1 MMTELVPF
9 SEYVDFINGDRGK
22 NYPKEKDYVDK
33 GIPFISA
40 KDLEKDLDDSSSF
53 NNYISKESYE
63 KLRSGKVENGDIL
76 FCLRGSVGKH
86 SFVNSL
92 DMAAIASS
100 LVIIRAKQDIEKRF
114 IHYLLNDSSVKRLI
128 QSYENGSVQGNLSVK
143 DLSGVLVPYIDNNI
157 QRDISKFLELFDR
170 KIELNK
176 KMNTVLQQITSTLFK
191 SWFIDFDPV
200 RAKLEEKNTG
210 LSKEISDL
218 FPDEFEDSGSGKI
231 PKGWSAGALGDIL
244 VRSRD
249 RVGDTKVSVLTA
261 VNSGKLVLSEE
272 YFSKQVFSKNISK
285 YIKVEHHDF
294 AYNPSRINIGSIGMN
309 ENTFVGAVSPAY
321 IVFKPS
327 DSWHWYISQFIKLK
341 STNSKINQ
349 LSSGSVR
356 QSLSFDDLASIP
368 ITIPK
373 DPVIKEFNKIYE
385 TFKSQIT
392 QNEKENEVL
401 NSLRDTLLPKLIYG
415 ELQIPDVENLVE
427 ETGI

>member
-22 NYPKEKDYVDK
+22 NYPKENDYVDK

-40 KDLEKDLDDSSSF
+40 RDLEIDLDDSSSF

-143 DLSGVLVPYIDNNI
+143 DLSGVLVPYIDSNI

-176 KMNTVLQQITSTLFK
+176 NLNTVLEQITSKLFK

-200 RAKLEEKNTG
+200 RAKAEGRPTG
-210 LSKEISDL
+210 LSKEISNL
-218 FPDEFEDSGSGKI
+218 FPDSFEDSELGEI
-231 PKGWSAGALGDIL
+231 PKGWEVKKVGECMEFNYGKALTAKN
-244 VRSRD
+244 
-249 RVGDTKVSVLTA
+249 RVYGNIPVYGSNGIVGYHDTKNSNGPGIIVGRAGNPGTVHWSQKDYYVIDSAFSVNIFNNVSAEYFFYALKNLRLQRLNTGSAIPGLNRNHAYSENIV
-261 VNSGKLVLSEE
+261 VPKLKLLEWFNQFSQNIFADQDCRLAENKNLSE
-272 YFSKQVFSKNISK
+272 I
-285 YIKVEHHDF
+285 
-294 AYNPSRINIGSIGMN
+294 
-309 ENTFVGAVSPAY
+309 
-321 IVFKPS
+321 
-327 DSWHWYISQFIKLK
+327 
-341 STNSKINQ
+341 
-349 LSSGSVR
+349 
-356 QSLSFDDLASIP
+356 
-368 ITIPK
+368 
-373 DPVIKEFNKIYE
+373 
-385 TFKSQIT
+385 
-392 QNEKENEVL
+392 
-401 NSLRDTLLPKLIYG
+401 RDTLLPKLILG
-415 ELQIPDVENLVE
+415 KIKVPDLDESLE
-427 ETGI
+427 KDR